1 MPIVT
6 QKPLMWF

>member
-6 QKPLMWF
+6 QC